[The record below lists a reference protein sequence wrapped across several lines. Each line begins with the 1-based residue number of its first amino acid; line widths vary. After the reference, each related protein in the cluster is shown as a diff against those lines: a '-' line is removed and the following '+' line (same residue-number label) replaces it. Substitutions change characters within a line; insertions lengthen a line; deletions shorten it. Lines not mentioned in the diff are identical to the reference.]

1 MLRCTARTWSI
12 SLYARRHLEYV
23 FSGVLCRI
31 ARMKMI
37 MKDVNWVAEF
47 AFSVLRHELQAHHG
61 HVALLNRP
69 RVGPSCECVSVCDL
83 TRVRAQVSSTYGK
96 QHAAYVDGG
105 ILVHAICFHRGLY
118 SSDAHGECHDHGP
131 VCACRTRRGAQ
142 PQSLRTTFLVG
153 TSPATSAS
161 SASASATSRGIHR
174 GFLERMQ
181 SSGGRGVY
189 LRQNGAQGAF

>member
-23 FSGVLCRI
+23 FRVAIRI

-69 RVGPSCECVSVCDL
+69 RAGPALCEM
-83 TRVRAQVSSTYGK
+83 
-96 QHAAYVDGG
+96 
-105 ILVHAICFHRGLY
+105 LV
-118 SSDAHGECHDHGP
+118 
-131 VCACRTRRGAQ
+131 
-142 PQSLRTTFLVG
+142 
-153 TSPATSAS
+153 
-161 SASASATSRGIHR
+161 
-174 GFLERMQ
+174 
-181 SSGGRGVY
+181 
-189 LRQNGAQGAF
+189 

>member
-1 MLRCTARTWSI
+1 MASRRGPPPRTFLAHHRAADLGGRRSRGRDYHI
-12 SLYARRHLEYV
+12 SRRT
-23 FSGVLCRI
+23 
-31 ARMKMI
+31 
-37 MKDVNWVAEF
+37 
-47 AFSVLRHELQAHHG
+47 RHELHAHHG

-69 RVGPSCECVSVCDL
+69 RVGPSCACVSVCVIC
-83 TRVRAQVSSTYGK
+83 RQNFHACVRAVSSTYGK

-142 PQSLRTTFLVG
+142 PQSLRTTFLLG

-174 GFLERMQ
+174 GFLERMR

>member
-1 MLRCTARTWSI
+1 MSRSSSPWAC
-12 SLYARRHLEYV
+12 
-23 FSGVLCRI
+23 
-31 ARMKMI
+31 
-37 MKDVNWVAEF
+37 
-47 AFSVLRHELQAHHG
+47 
-61 HVALLNRP
+61 VALLNRP
-69 RVGPSCECVSVCDL
+69 VLDPPVNVCLMQSPRDRWLCVLPGWQMNVNVNVCLTGAGTVLCVIL
-83 TRVRAQVSSTYGK
+83 TRVQKYRARTVIQNRVQQY
-96 QHAAYVDGG
+96 AAYVDGG

-142 PQSLRTTFLVG
+142 PQSLRTTFLLG

>member
-1 MLRCTARTWSI
+1 M
-12 SLYARRHLEYV
+12 
-23 FSGVLCRI
+23 GMCRPF
-31 ARMKMI
+31 KP
-37 MKDVNWVAEF
+37 
-47 AFSVLRHELQAHHG
+47 
-61 HVALLNRP
+61 P
-69 RVGPSCECVSVCDL
+69 RVGPSCECVSYAVSTGPVVVRLAGMANERERERVSYRCRYCLMCDSD
-83 TRVRAQVSSTYGK
+83 TRPKVSSTYRYCIQNRVQ

-142 PQSLRTTFLVG
+142 PQSLRTTFLLG